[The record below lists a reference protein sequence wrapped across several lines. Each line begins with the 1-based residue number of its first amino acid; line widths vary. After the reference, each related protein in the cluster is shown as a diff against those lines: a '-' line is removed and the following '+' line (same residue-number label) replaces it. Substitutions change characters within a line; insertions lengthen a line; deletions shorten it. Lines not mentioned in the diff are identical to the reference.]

1 MPRIAS
7 QTLDEI
13 NTRIDMPSLVGE
25 YIKLEKRGGNFWGCC
40 PFHNE
45 KTPSFNI
52 MPDKNLYHCF
62 GCHASG
68 SLIQFYMNMEKL
80 SFVEA
85 ALELAKKAN
94 VEVVYDGSYTP
105 NLPQNS
111 LKDEYIEL
119 YGRIS
124 GTYNYFLTSSDMG
137 KVALEY
143 LHSRGISDESIET
156 FQLGFSP
163 KDRLWLKKFL
173 SEKKYSETFLAESG
187 LFSKKYPDISFFSNR
202 LMFPICNRHGQ
213 TIAFGGRIMEGE
225 GPKYINSSDLV
236 QYKKRENLYAF
247 NIAKQYIR
255 EEKCVIICEGYM
267 DVIAYHQAG
276 VKIAVAPLG
285 TALTEDQI
293 RLLSSFSDTFYL
305 SFDSDKA
312 GQDATYKSI
321 LLCRQNNV
329 SVNIITYENGK
340 DPAEIL
346 LNSGP
351 EILTNFRKRF
361 ILDNEYLL
369 SVLMHRY
376 SVNTP
381 EGKMRICL
389 AYFPYL
395 DALQSDIHKESCF
408 EHLCQTLNIAI
419 DVVKEDYKNRDSAK
433 KKLEYSPIDKSQN
446 VQAFLK
452 PDAELRAILAVVA
465 NFDFFQLMRSSLSVD
480 DFESVLAREMF
491 ITLEECFREGAVST
505 DSILSR
511 CSEDVKNIVTQT
523 ITSGEFAQNSK
534 QVIEG
539 SIEMIKRKSLIRKRE
554 KLLNRM
560 RQLQSGTFED
570 TNELNTLLSEK
581 MNIDFELNKL

>member
-1 MPRIAS
+1 MPRISS

-13 NTRIDMPSLVGE
+13 NSRIDMPTLVGE
-25 YIKLEKRGGNFWGCC
+25 YTRLEKRGNDYWGCC

-45 KTPSFNI
+45 KTPSFKI
-52 MPDKNLYHCF
+52 TLDKNLYHCF

-68 SLIQFYMNMEKL
+68 SLIQFYQNMEKI
-80 SFVEA
+80 SFPEA
-85 ALELAKKAN
+85 ALALAKQAGIQ
-94 VEVVYDGSYTP
+94 VIYDGNATP
-105 NLPQNS
+105 FVPQNNT
-111 LKDEYIEL
+111 KDEYIEL

-137 KVALEY
+137 KGALDY
-143 LHSRGISDESIET
+143 LKTRGISSETIET

-163 KDRLWLKKFL
+163 KDRYWLKKFL
-173 SEKKYSETFLAESG
+173 SEKKYSDSFLEDSG
-187 LFSKKYPDISFFSNR
+187 LFSKNYPTMSFFSNR

-213 TIAFGGRIMEGE
+213 TIAFGGRILEGE
-225 GPKYINSSDLV
+225 GPKYLNSGDLV

-247 NIAKQYIR
+247 HLAKQHLR
-255 EEKCVIICEGYM
+255 TEKCAIICEGYM

-285 TALTEDQI
+285 TALTEEQVK
-293 RLLSSFSDTFYL
+293 LLSSFCDTFYL

-312 GQDATYKSI
+312 GQEATYKSI
-321 LLCRQNNV
+321 LLCRQHDI
-329 SVNIITYENGK
+329 SVRIIKHENGK

-346 LNSGP
+346 LNFGP
-351 EILTNFRKRF
+351 ENLTNFRKSF

-369 SVLMHRY
+369 SVLMLQY
-376 SVNTP
+376 PANTP
-381 EGKMRICL
+381 EGKTRICL

-395 DALQSDIHKESCF
+395 DALQSDIHRESCI
-408 EHLCQTLNIAI
+408 EYLCQTLHVSI

-433 KKLEYSPIDKSQN
+433 KKLEYSPNAKEVK
-446 VQAFLK
+446 VQGILK

-465 NFDFFQLMRSSLSVD
+465 NFDFFNIMRSTLSVD
-480 DFESVLAREMF
+480 DFEGMLAREMF

-511 CSEDVKNIVTQT
+511 CSEDVKKIVTQA

-539 SIEMIKRKSLIRKRE
+539 SVQRLKQKSLMRKRE
-554 KLLNRM
+554 RLINRM
-560 RQLQSGTFED
+560 RQLQSGAVND
-570 TNELNTLLSEK
+570 SQELNALLSEK

>member
-1 MPRIAS
+1 MPRISS

-13 NTRIDMPSLVGE
+13 NERIDMPTLVSE
-25 YIKLEKRGGNFWGCC
+25 YTKLEKRGEGYWGCC

-52 MPDKNLYHCF
+52 MNDKKMYYCF
-62 GCHASG
+62 GCHAGG

-80 SFVEA
+80 SFYDA
-85 ALELAKKAN
+85 ALALAKKAGID
-94 VEVVYDGSYTP
+94 VIFDGNTSAQY
-105 NLPQNS
+105 PQNS
-111 LKDEYIEL
+111 LKDDYIEL
-119 YGRIS
+119 YNRIS
-124 GTYNYFLTSSDMG
+124 GTYNYLLTASTLG
-137 KVALEY
+137 KETLQY
-143 LHSRGISDESIET
+143 LYDRGINNETIEV

-163 KDRLWLKKFL
+163 KDRYWLKKFL
-173 SEKKYSETFLAESG
+173 VEKKYSESFLIDSG

-213 TIAFGGRIMEGE
+213 TIAFGGRILEGE
-225 GPKYINSSDLV
+225 GPKYLNSSDLV
-236 QYKKRENLYAF
+236 QYKKRETLYAF
-247 NIAKQYIR
+247 HLAKQFIR
-255 EEKCVIICEGYM
+255 EEKSVIICEGYM

-276 VKIAVAPLG
+276 TKNTVAPLG
-285 TALTEDQI
+285 TALTEDQV
-293 RLLSSFSDTFYL
+293 RLLSSFCDTFYL
-305 SFDSDKA
+305 SFDSDSA

-321 LLCRQNNV
+321 LLCRQHNV
-329 SVNIITYENGK
+329 SVKIIRFTVGK

-351 EILTNFRKRF
+351 EILTNYKNYA

-376 SVNTP
+376 PVNTP

-395 DALQSDIHKESCF
+395 DALQSDIHRESCF
-408 EHLCQTLNIAI
+408 EYVSQTLNVSM
-419 DVVKEDYKNRDSAK
+419 DVLKDDYKNRDSAK
-433 KKLEYSPIDKSQN
+433 NKLDYSNTEKEQKL
-446 VQAFLK
+446 QGGFK

-465 NFDFFQLMRSSLSVD
+465 NFDFFHIMRSSLSVD
-480 DFESVLAREMF
+480 DFEGIIAREMF
-491 ITLEECFREGAVST
+491 ITLEECFREGATST

-511 CSEDVKNIVTQT
+511 CSEDVRNLVAQS

-534 QVIEG
+534 QVIDG
-539 SIEMIKRKSLIRKRE
+539 SVQMLKKKSLMRKRE
-554 KLLNRM
+554 RLLNRM
-560 RQLQSGTFED
+560 RQLQSGTND
-570 TNELNTLLSEK
+570 DSSMLDALLSEK